1 MERLGNEELWMDLEH
16 EQRLTAVEERSK
28 SNSHRLDKLEESNE
42 VISRLATSM
51 EVMANKQEQ
60 VADTV
65 DKLGRQGH
73 GSGTEAGEALGQVRG
88 KADLG
93 NCCRDRGVRSGS
105 NRAGLVFRRDDYD

>member
-1 MERLGNEELWMDLEH
+1 MDLEH

-65 DKLGRQGH
+65 DKLTARSRLWN
-73 GSGTEAGEALGQVRG
+73 GSRGSAGT
-88 KADLG
+88 
-93 NCCRDRGVRSGS
+93 GS
-105 NRAGLVFRRDDYD
+105 WKS